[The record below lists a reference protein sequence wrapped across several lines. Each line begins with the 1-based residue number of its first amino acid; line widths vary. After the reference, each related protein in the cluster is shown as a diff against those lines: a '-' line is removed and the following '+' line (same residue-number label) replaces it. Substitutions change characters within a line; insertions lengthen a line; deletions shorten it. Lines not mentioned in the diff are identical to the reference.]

1 MSESDP
7 GVPEAI
13 PRILELLVERLGR
26 EGIDRL
32 WIFPPRKRGR
42 KEWGLVVAS
51 AFLDDDERRR
61 LHTARYVAERSG
73 EGLAFEPELSE
84 EGILPPERFGRVMD
98 GVVRRAEED
107 LGDPRSV
114 EIAGDSDRLEALMS
128 EFDPTRL
135 ETHQP

>member
-13 PRILELLVERLGR
+13 PRVLEELVDRLGR
-26 EGIDRL
+26 DGIDRL

-51 AFLDDDERRR
+51 VYLEDDDRRR
-61 LHTARYVAERSG
+61 LQTARYVAERSG
-73 EGLAFEPELSE
+73 EGLTFDARHSR
-84 EGILPPERFGRVMD
+84 EGILPAERFGRLMD

-114 EIAGDSDRLEALMS
+114 EIEGDADRLDALME
-128 EFDPTRL
+128 EFDPPRL
-135 ETHQP
+135 ETQQP

>member
-13 PRILELLVERLGR
+13 PRVVQLLAERLGR
-26 EGIDRL
+26 DGIDRL

-51 AFLDDDERRR
+51 AFLGDDERRL

-73 EGLAFEPELSE
+73 QGLSLQPELSE
-84 EGILPPERFGRVMD
+84 EGILPPDRFGRLMD
-98 GVVRRAEED
+98 GVVRRAEEN

-114 EIAGDSDRLEALMS
+114 EIGGDTDRLDALMS
-128 EFDPTRL
+128 EFDPPPL
-135 ETHQP
+135 ETHEP